1 MFNGTIGVTELL
13 LILAIV
19 LLIFGPKSLPKLG
32 RSIGRAIENFKKGQR
47 EAAGEEDEDGAAEQ
61 NAPKTKSS
69 ASGKDGGKT
78 E

>member
-1 MFNGTIGVTELL
+1 MFNGTIGVTGLL

-32 RSIGRAIENFKKGQR
+32 RSIGRATENFKKGQR
-47 EAAGEEDEDGAAEQ
+47 EAAGEEEEDGAAEQ
-61 NAPKTKSS
+61 NPPKTKSS

>member
-47 EAAGEEDEDGAAEQ
+47 EASGEEDEAGAAEQ

>member
-61 NAPKTKSS
+61 STPKTKSD

>member
-47 EAAGEEDEDGAAEQ
+47 EPAGEEDEDGAAEQ